1 MPNESI
7 IADKLQKM
15 EEALQLL
22 IDGTANINSVDEL
35 LADAEGLLK
44 LKGICMGLLV
54 IGEEVKNLDKH
65 SENKLLPKYPQ
76 IPWKAIMKTRDIIA
90 HHYFDV
96 DAERIFDTLKNDV
109 PPLLAVMRQMRKD
122 WENEESPL

>member
-1 MPNESI
+1 MPDKTI

-35 LADAEGLLK
+35 LANAEGMLK

-65 SENKLLPKYPQ
+65 SEKELLPKMQ
-76 IPWKAIMKTRDIIA
+76 ETIVVCWIMA
-90 HHYFDV
+90 
-96 DAERIFDTLKNDV
+96 
-109 PPLLAVMRQMRKD
+109 
-122 WENEESPL
+122 W

>member
-1 MPNESI
+1 MPDNTI

-15 EEALQLL
+15 EESLKLL
-22 IDGTANINSVDEL
+22 IEGTANVNSVDEL
-35 LADAEGLLK
+35 LANAEGMLK
-44 LKGICMGLLV
+44 LKGICMGLLI

-76 IPWKAIMKTRDIIA
+76 IPWNAVMKTRDIIA

-96 DAERIFDTLKNDV
+96 DAERIFNTLKNDI
-109 PPLLAVMRQMRKD
+109 PPLLEVVKRMRED
-122 WENEESPL
+122 WSVSG

>member
-1 MPNESI
+1 MPDKTI

-15 EEALQLL
+15 EETLQLL
-22 IDGTANINSVDEL
+22 IDGTANINSVEEL
-35 LADAEGLLK
+35 LANAEGMLK

-65 SENKLLPKYPQ
+65 SKNKLLPKYPQ
-76 IPWKAIMKTRDIIA
+76 IPWNAIMKTRDIIA

-96 DAERIFDTLKNDV
+96 DAERVFDTLKNDI
-109 PPLLAVMRQMRKD
+109 PPLLTVIKLIKED
-122 WENEESPL
+122 WQISNS

>member
-1 MPNESI
+1 MPDKAI

-15 EEALQLL
+15 EESLQLL
-22 IDGTANINSVDEL
+22 IDGTANINSVEEL
-35 LADAEGLLK
+35 LANAEGMLK
-44 LKGICMGLLV
+44 LKGICMGLLI

-76 IPWKAIMKTRDIIA
+76 VPWNAVMKMRDIIA

-96 DAERIFDTLKNDV
+96 DAERVFDTLKNDI
-109 PPLLAVMRQMRKD
+109 PPLLAVIKLIRED
-122 WENEESPL
+122 WQKNGFPP

>member
-1 MPNESI
+1 MPDKTI
-7 IADKLQKM
+7 IADKLQKI

-22 IDGTANINSVDEL
+22 LDGTANINSVDEL
-35 LADAEGLLK
+35 LANAEGMLK

-76 IPWKAIMKTRDIIA
+76 IPWNAVMKTRDIIA

-96 DAERIFDTLKNDV
+96 DAGRVFDTLKNDI
-109 PPLLAVMRQMRKD
+109 PPLLAVIKLIR
-122 WENEESPL
+122 ENWQKNKL